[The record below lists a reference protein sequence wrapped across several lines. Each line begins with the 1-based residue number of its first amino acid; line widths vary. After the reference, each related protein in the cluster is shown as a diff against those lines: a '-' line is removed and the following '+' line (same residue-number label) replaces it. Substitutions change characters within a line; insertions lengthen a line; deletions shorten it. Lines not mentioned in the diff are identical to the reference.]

1 MPETIDILTDFC
13 VVGGGLAGICASVA
27 AARHGLKVV
36 LMHER
41 AMLGG
46 NASSEIRMWVCGA
59 QGRNVTET
67 GLLEELFMENLWMNP
82 YKLYPMFDALLY
94 DFVKREPNITLLL
107 NCSCF
112 DAQMQD
118 GETIESVTGWQM
130 TTQRFI
136 RVRAKYFAD
145 CSGDS
150 ILAPLT
156 GAHYRVGREAAS
168 EFGERIDVPA
178 ADAKTMGNSCLIQA
192 HLGKDKV
199 AFTPPPFAK
208 KLTAEDL
215 RYRRPNMDRD
225 SENFWYL
232 ELGGDRDTIADAEQ
246 IRDELIALAYGMW
259 DYVKNSGEFEDA
271 AYWQLDFIGF
281 LPGKRESRRMRGEVL
296 VTQNDIF
303 SDRNWPDVAAYGGWP
318 LDDHDPAGFHYDG
331 HPNTAYDTPAPYAI
345 PYRALYSENIRNLF
359 FAGRNI
365 SMTHAAMSSTRVM
378 ATCAL
383 CGQAVGTAAA
393 TAAAHGALPHDV
405 YETYLD
411 ELQEALLWDD
421 CMLPHHPRLPS
432 ELMTQA
438 ELTLDGAYTA
448 SLENLRDG
456 NDRENVFVCKA
467 GQQILCRFRA
477 PRQIEEVR
485 IVFDSDLDR
494 QTLPGSECERRHM
507 TRCNLL
513 PDSPVMRLPSTLC
526 ADFMLEGIDETGSAV
541 ITKRITNN
549 LHRLVK
555 LPLNGARLSALR
567 LTPLAAHAG
576 GTQMR
581 VFSLDAACAGE

>member
-1 MPETIDILTDFC
+1 MPETMDYSTDFC

-27 AARHGLKVV
+27 AARRGIKVV

-41 AMLGG
+41 PMLGG

-94 DFVKREPNITLLL
+94 QFVKREPNITLLL

-112 DAQMQD
+112 DAQMKD
-118 GETIESVTGWQM
+118 KETIESVTGWQM

-136 RVRAKYFAD
+136 RVRANYFAD

-156 GAHYRVGREAAS
+156 GAHFRVGREAAS
-168 EFGERIDVPA
+168 EFGERINVPV
-178 ADAKTMGNSCLIQA
+178 ADQKTMGNSCLIQA
-192 HLGKDKV
+192 HLGKEKV
-199 AFTPPPFAK
+199 TFTPPPFAK
-208 KLTAEDL
+208 KLHAEDL
-215 RYRRPNMDRD
+215 RYRRPDLNSD

-232 ELGGDRDTIADAEQ
+232 ELGGDRDTVADAEQ
-246 IRDELIALAYGMW
+246 IRDELVALAYGMW
-259 DYVKNSGEFEDA
+259 DYIKNSGEFKNAE
-271 AYWQLDFIGF
+271 YWQLDFIGF
-281 LPGKRESRRMRGEVL
+281 LPGKRESRRMLGKVI
-296 VTQNDIF
+296 VTQNDIL
-303 SDRNWPDVAAYGGWP
+303 SDRNWPDAAAYGGWP
-318 LDDHDPAGFHYDG
+318 LDDHDPAGFRYDG

-345 PYRALYSENIRNLF
+345 PYRALYSVNIRNLF

-365 SMTHAAMSSTRVM
+365 SMTHAAMSSSRVM

-393 TAAAHGALPHDV
+393 IAAAHGVLPHDV
-405 YETYLD
+405 YETYLAA
-411 ELQEALLWDD
+411 LQDALLWDD
-421 CMLPHHPRLPS
+421 CMLPHHPRTPS
-432 ELMTQA
+432 EVMTQA

-448 SLENLRDG
+448 ALENLRDG
-456 NDRENVFVCKA
+456 NDRENVFICEA
-467 GQQILCRFRA
+467 GQQILCRFRT
-477 PRQIEEVR
+477 PRQITEVR

-494 QTLPGSECERRHM
+494 QTLPGSQTERRHM

-513 PDSPVMRLPSTLC
+513 PDSPVMHLPSTLC
-526 ADFMLEGIDETGSAV
+526 SDFILEGLDETGSPV
-541 ITKRITNN
+541 ITKKTTNN

-555 LPLNGARLSALR
+555 LPLHGRKLSALR

-581 VFSLDAACAGE
+581 LFSLDVQ